1 MGDLQ
6 MKYLNAQDHTHAEL
20 HIMFCR
26 AKLDELFSKRQE
38 YHKGITSS
46 MPSGTM
52 GQEFAVQYLRVRL
65 HVY

>member
-1 MGDLQ
+1 
-6 MKYLNAQDHTHAEL
+6 
-20 HIMFCR
+20 MFCR